1 MTALAEMVRAGD
13 SDRYAATLAAPV
25 AAQQKLWPLYAFNLE
40 IARAPWATREP
51 MIAEMRLQFWADV
64 LEDIA
69 AGKPP
74 RAHEVA
80 APLAQIWQD
89 AGLPVALGHD
99 MIAARRWDIY
109 RSPFDDAAALEAHL
123 DASSGALMWL
133 AAQVLGAG
141 AGAEAAVRDMGFA
154 AGLANW
160 FVAVPELHARGCPAL
175 PDRSDTAI
183 RALAEQGLA
192 RLAQARGARAHV
204 PAMAAPALLVGWQAG
219 GILAR
224 AAKMPALVREGG
236 LYPAE
241 FRRRGGLMLRA
252 VSGRW

>member
-13 SDRYAATLAAPV
+13 PDRYAATLAAPE
-25 AAQQKLWPLYAFNLE
+25 AARHKLWPLYAFNLE

-64 LEDIA
+64 LDDIA
-69 AGKPP
+69 AGKPA

-80 APLAQIWQD
+80 APLSEIWQA
-89 AGLPVALGHD
+89 AGLPVALGHE

-109 RSPFDDAAALEAHL
+109 RTPFADAEALEAHL
-123 DASSGALMWL
+123 AASSGALMWL

-160 FVAVPELHARGCPAL
+160 FLAVPELHARGCPAL
-175 PDRSDTAI
+175 PDRRDVAI

-192 RLAQARGARAHV
+192 RLARARGARGQV
-204 PAMAAPALLVGWQAG
+204 PRAAMPALLVGWQAG

-224 AAKMPALVREGG
+224 AAKAPALVYEGG
-236 LYPAE
+236 LRAAE
-241 FRRRGGLMLRA
+241 FQRRGGLMLRA